1 MKLFDG
7 YLTQSNENQDIS
19 VEQWNQ
25 YISKAVILGNDQN
38 LLKSFLFFNQ
48 GNDWKIQDITYS
60 L

>member
-7 YLTQSNENQDIS
+7 YLTQSNENQDFS

-25 YISKAVILGNDQN
+25 YISKVVILGNDQN